1 MSETIV
7 LDKNHPDGAMDKIL
21 SAKSL
26 NVMVVNE
33 NGDIAKSFKN
43 VRISHI
49 CRSTELGTWA
59 MEVMVKNKHTK
70 RLLSSLPL
78 IGQKTIIEIV

>member
-7 LDKNHPDGAMDKIL
+7 LDKNHPDNAMDKIL

-26 NVMVVNE
+26 NVRVVNE
-33 NGDIAKSFKN
+33 NGDITKSFKN

-49 CRSTELGTWA
+49 CQSIELGTWT
-59 MEVMVKNKHTK
+59 MEVRVKNKHTQ
-70 RLLSSLPL
+70 RRLSSFPL
-78 IGQKTIIEIV
+78 LGEKTIIEIV